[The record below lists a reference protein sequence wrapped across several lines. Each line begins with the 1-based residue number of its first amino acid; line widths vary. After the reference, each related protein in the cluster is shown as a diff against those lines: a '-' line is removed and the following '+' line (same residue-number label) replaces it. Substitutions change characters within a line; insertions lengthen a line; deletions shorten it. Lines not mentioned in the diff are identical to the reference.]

1 MTSKAAVNRIIE
13 TLKGIYPDGL
23 CSLQYKKD
31 YELLFAVRL
40 SAQCTDERVN
50 KVTPA
55 LYARFPTLESFAE
68 ADPAEV
74 GEYIHSCG
82 FYNGKARDIV
92 ACAQKLVNEYGGRV
106 PGTMEELTGL
116 PGVGRKTANLILGD
130 VFGQPAYVCDTH
142 CIRITGRLGITDGS
156 KDPLQVERQLRE
168 RIPSQGVQQLLPPDG
183 ALRPGY
189 LHRPLP
195 QVRGLPP
202 GKGLRHRQSRQTGL
216 TALESL
222 WNFTCLRNAQARF
235 FVFPHI
241 LR

>member
-156 KDPLQVERQLRE
+156 KDPLQVGAD
-168 RIPSQGVQQLLPPDG
+168 PSQGVQQLLPPDG